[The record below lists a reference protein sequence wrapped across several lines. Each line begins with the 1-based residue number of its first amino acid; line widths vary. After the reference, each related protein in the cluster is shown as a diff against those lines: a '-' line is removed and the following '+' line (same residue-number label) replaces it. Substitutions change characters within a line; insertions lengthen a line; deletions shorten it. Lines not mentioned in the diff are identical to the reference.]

1 VNPGVFVSGEI
12 LLFFFLGLWELL
24 FSAWEELL
32 IDITSIEPT
41 AEAALD
47 EERCRLLA
55 GIICKFDLRL

>member
-1 VNPGVFVSGEI
+1 VSGEI
-12 LLFFFLGLWELL
+12 LLFFFLGGIWEL

-32 IDITSIEPT
+32 IDMTSDEPT
-41 AEAALD
+41 VEAALD